1 MREGVTENEIKRQI
15 EIKRGTEGRGTDG
28 KMGIQRERDS
38 E

>member
-1 MREGVTENEIKRQI
+1 MRERVTENEIKRQI
-15 EIKRGTEGRGTDG
+15 EIKRGTDG